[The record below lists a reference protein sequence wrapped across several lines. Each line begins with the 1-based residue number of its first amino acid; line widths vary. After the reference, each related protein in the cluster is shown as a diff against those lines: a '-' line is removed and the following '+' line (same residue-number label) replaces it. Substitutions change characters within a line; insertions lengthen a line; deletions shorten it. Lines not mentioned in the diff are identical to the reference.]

1 MVTLLPST
9 ATRTITVLAAEVA
22 TKLTIVA
29 PASVVE
35 KEYFI
40 VQGQLTRGDTGEAI
54 PNMTIDVRY
63 NGNAFGWALTDMQ
76 GVYKVTSA
84 IPEPGTVTLKA
95 VFEGA
100 EGYAASEAKR
110 GLTVGVPTPLTA
122 IVSIVLPIAVGLVIA
137 NRV

>member
-9 ATRTITVLAAEVA
+9 ATKTITVLVAEVA

-29 PASVVE
+29 PASVAE

-40 VQGQLTRGDTGEAI
+40 VQGQLTRDDTGEAI
-54 PNMTIDVRY
+54 PNMTINVRY
-63 NGNAFGWALTDMQ
+63 NGNASGWALTDMQ
-76 GVYKVTSA
+76 GVYKVTSD

-110 GLTVGVPTPLTA
+110 GINVGVPAPLNV
-122 IVSIVLPIAVGLVIA
+122 IVSMVLPIAVGLVVA
-137 NRV
+137 NRL

>member
-9 ATRTITVLAAEVA
+9 ATRTITVLVAEVA
-22 TKLTIVA
+22 TTLTIVA
-29 PASVVE
+29 PASVAE

-40 VQGQLTRGDTGEAI
+40 VQGQLTRSDTGEAI

-63 NGNAFGWALTDMQ
+63 NGNAFGWAITDTQ

-100 EGYAASEAKR
+100 EGYAASKAER
-110 GLTVGVPTPLTA
+110 GLSVSVPTLLTT
-122 IVSIVLPIAVGLVIA
+122 IVPIVLPIAVGLIVA
-137 NRV
+137 NRG

>member
-9 ATRTITVLAAEVA
+9 ATKTITVLVAEVA

-29 PASVVE
+29 PASVAE

-40 VQGQLTRGDTGEAI
+40 VQGQLTRDDTGEAI
-54 PNMTIDVRY
+54 PNMTINVRY

-76 GVYKVTSA
+76 GVYKVTSD

-110 GLTVGVPTPLTA
+110 GINVGVPAPLNV
-122 IVSIVLPIAVGLVIA
+122 IVSMVLPIAVGLVVA
-137 NRV
+137 NRL

>member
-9 ATRTITVLAAEVA
+9 ATKTITVLAAEVA
-22 TKLTIVA
+22 TTLTIVA
-29 PASVVE
+29 PASVTE

-40 VQGQLTRGDTGEAI
+40 VQGQLTRSDTGEAI

-100 EGYAASEAKR
+100 EGYAASEAQSR
-110 GLTVGVPTPLTA
+110 ISVSVPAPLTA
-122 IVSIVLPIAVGLVIA
+122 IVPIVLPIAVGIVVSRL
-137 NRV
+137 